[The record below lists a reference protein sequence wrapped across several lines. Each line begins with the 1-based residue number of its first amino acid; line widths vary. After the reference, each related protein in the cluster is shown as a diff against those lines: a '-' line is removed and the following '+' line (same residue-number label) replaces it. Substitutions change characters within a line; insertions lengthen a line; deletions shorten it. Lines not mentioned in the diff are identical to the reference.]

1 MDTFRFRS
9 PSKGEQKK
17 DQKMM
22 GKDLMLAT
30 VDHYRSLT
38 FEDLEKKVEYSEG
51 IPFYLA
57 DAPWRVPHTN
67 NNAKI
72 INEVLGI

>member
-1 MDTFRFRS
+1 MDTFRFCS
-9 PSKGEQKK
+9 PSQGEQKK
-17 DQKMM
+17 IQKMM

-51 IPFYLA
+51 IPFYLE

-67 NNAKI
+67 KNAKI
-72 INEVLGI
+72 INEIIGI

>member
-1 MDTFRFRS
+1 MT
-9 PSKGEQKK
+9 
-17 DQKMM
+17 

-30 VDHYRSLT
+30 VNYYRSLT
-38 FEDLEKKVEYSEG
+38 FEDLERKVEYCEEG

-57 DAPWRVPHTN
+57 DAPWRVPYIN
-67 NNAKI
+67 KNAKI